1 MGITSSLGEGVAAHL
16 DALKNN
22 RTGIRPLGLF
32 TVSGGN
38 LFPAGEIA
46 GFRAPAGIPR
56 THALA
61 LETARQAVP
70 AGAVPDAIILGT
82 TTGGMPSTEESLR
95 KGETGPDAYRLHSTS
110 SVAELLAAE
119 TGCTGPVMTVTTAC
133 SSGTAAIKL
142 ALELLRNGMARRV
155 LAGGA
160 DALCRLTYY
169 GFNSLQLIDPA
180 GARPLD
186 RARRG
191 MSVAEGAGM
200 IMLEAAGS
208 PPPGAIAELLGA
220 GLSCDAYHPAAP
232 HPEGDGARAAMTR
245 AIEDAGVRAADIG
258 YINLHGT
265 GTTDNDLAEARAIR
279 ALFGETV
286 PPVSSIKG
294 ATGHSLAAAGA
305 IEAVVCAMAL
315 RDGIMPANTGCTE
328 PDPALGVM
336 PLLAPLE
343 KKPALL
349 LSNSFGFGGNNACLV
364 MSGPDA
370 ACEAPSRA
378 PLFRFE
384 AVSSACV
391 TGAGD
396 TEQTIAAII
405 EGKKCRGLLPLAD
418 ISAKLPPREVR
429 RLKRLPRLVISLAM
443 EASGIAGSAAK
454 PSSIFFGTGW
464 GPLSETHDFL
474 TKLFES
480 GEQFTSPTDFVGS
493 VHNAP
498 AGQAAIWLKAT
509 GANLTVTGGD
519 SSFEQAL
526 LAAAL
531 AADEGEALL
540 VMGADEHHE
549 VLSPLFDASVR
560 AGGPSSDGGGALCL
574 RKSGA
579 PAGVTIAPLFYR
591 GSRNN
596 RDVISVLIESAG
608 GAGVITKKYAAIFAG
623 MPAGNRQ
630 ECESRL
636 NELITAT
643 GFTGPVIDYRG
654 LTGEFA
660 SASAVAAALAVR
672 FAARGEIPAPVTGG
686 ASCPLAGKGILML
699 GLGEFITAVEITA

>member
-1 MGITSSLGEGVAAHL
+1 M
-16 DALKNN
+16 
-22 RTGIRPLGLF
+22 
-32 TVSGGN
+32 
-38 LFPAGEIA
+38 
-46 GFRAPAGIPR
+46 
-56 THALA
+56 
-61 LETARQAVP
+61 
-70 AGAVPDAIILGT
+70 
-82 TTGGMPSTEESLR
+82 
-95 KGETGPDAYRLHSTS
+95 
-110 SVAELLAAE
+110 
-119 TGCTGPVMTVTTAC
+119 
-133 SSGTAAIKL
+133 
-142 ALELLRNGMARRV
+142 
-155 LAGGA
+155 
-160 DALCRLTYY
+160 
-169 GFNSLQLIDPA
+169 
-180 GARPLD
+180 
-186 RARRG
+186 
-191 MSVAEGAGM
+191 
-200 IMLEAAGS
+200 
-208 PPPGAIAELLGA
+208 
-220 GLSCDAYHPAAP
+220 
-232 HPEGDGARAAMTR
+232 
-245 AIEDAGVRAADIG
+245 
-258 YINLHGT
+258 
-265 GTTDNDLAEARAIR
+265 
-279 ALFGETV
+279 
-286 PPVSSIKG
+286 
-294 ATGHSLAAAGA
+294 
-305 IEAVVCAMAL
+305 
-315 RDGIMPANTGCTE
+315 
-328 PDPALGVM
+328 
-336 PLLAPLE
+336 
-343 KKPALL
+343 
-349 LSNSFGFGGNNACLV
+349 
-364 MSGPDA
+364 
-370 ACEAPSRA
+370 
-378 PLFRFE
+378 
-384 AVSSACV
+384 

-474 TKLFES
+474 SKLFES

-531 AADEGEALL
+531 AAGEGEALL

-596 RDVISVLIESAG
+596 RDVISALIESAG

-636 NELITAT
+636 NQLITAT